1 MKKIF
6 LAALLFLVL
15 PIAFRAQT
23 PQPTPTPAKTDSD
36 EVVVVS
42 TNLIQV
48 DATVTGKDG
57 KQVTDLKPE
66 DFEVSENGEKQK
78 ITNFSYVTV
87 SPELKTVTATEN
99 KTKPTALD
107 KLAPPVPVR
116 LKPEQ
121 VRRTI
126 ALVVDDLGL
135 SFESTAQ
142 VRQALKKFVDEQMQP
157 ADLVAIVRTGG
168 GIGALQQFTSDK
180 RQLYA
185 AIERV
190 RFNPIGR
197 GGVGAFAPIEAT
209 LSETVANQGQSPTD
223 ADTAKAIKESAKD
236 ADNFRTDVF
245 SVGTLGALNY
255 IVKGMGELPGRKA
268 VVLMSD
274 GFSILNRDSDGNL
287 DPSAGQRVLDA
298 LRRLTDAANRA
309 SVVVNTIDA
318 RGLQTLGLTAQDD
331 TSGLTTDQLEQ
342 RLSDR
347 KNELFDTQQGLQYLA
362 QQTGGRA
369 FYNNN
374 DIKGAVEKVLD
385 DQKGYYLLG
394 YQPDTATFDPKVR
407 RYNKLTVKVN
417 RPGLKVRYRSGFFG
431 VADETAVAAVK
442 QTPQQQ
448 LSAALFS
455 PFGANGVGIRLN
467 TIFGNDAKSGSYI
480 RSLLHV
486 EAKDLKFTDEPDG
499 TKKAVFDI
507 VALTFGDNGAPVDSV
522 NKTYT
527 ARIAKESLPRL
538 LEKGF
543 VYYVTVPIKKP
554 GAYQLRV
561 ALRDDGSEKIGAANQ
576 FVEVPNLKKNRLT
589 LSGLVL
595 QAMSFEQYQ
604 RFAQGG
610 QKADGQN
617 QDDTDLD
624 SQTDT
629 ALRRFKP
636 GSVLQYGYAIY
647 NAKLNAS
654 DRPQL
659 TAQLRLFRDGK
670 PLFEGK
676 PLPLDFTGQTD
687 LQHLNA
693 GSALALPAKMELGDY
708 VLQIVVTDGLA
719 KEKTQIAT
727 QYVEFELVN

>member
-6 LAALLFLVL
+6 LTAFLFVFLSTS
-15 PIAFRAQT
+15 FFAQT
-23 PQPTPTPAKTDSD
+23 PQPTATPAKPENE

-57 KQVTDLKPE
+57 KQVIDLKPE
-66 DFEVSENGEKQK
+66 DFEILENGEQQK

-87 SPELKTVTATEN
+87 TPDVVAATTPEN
-99 KTKPTALD
+99 KTKPTVAD
-107 KLAPPVPVR
+107 KLAPPVPVS
-116 LKPEQ
+116 LKSEQ
-121 VRRTI
+121 VHRTI

-135 SFESTAQ
+135 SFESTAF

-157 ADLVAIVRTGG
+157 FDLVAIVRTGG
-168 GIGALQQFTSDK
+168 GIGALQQFTGDK

-185 AIERV
+185 AIEKV

-209 LSETVANQGQSPTD
+209 LAETVANQGQSAID
-223 ADTAKAIKESAKD
+223 ADNAKVAKQSAKD

-245 SVGTLGALNY
+245 AVGTLGALNY
-255 IVKGMGELPGRKA
+255 IVKGMRELPGRKA

-274 GFSILNRDSDGNL
+274 GFSILNRDADGNL

-318 RGLQTLGLTAQDD
+318 RGLQTLALTAQDD
-331 TSGLTTDQLEQ
+331 ASGLTSDQLEQ

-374 DIKGAVEKVLD
+374 DIKGSVEKVLE

-394 YQPDTATFDPKVR
+394 YQPDTTTFDPKER
-407 RYNKLTVKVN
+407 RFNKLIVRIN

-431 VADETAVAAVK
+431 VADEEASRSVK
-442 QTPQQQ
+442 MTPQQQ
-448 LSAALFS
+448 ISAALTS
-455 PFGANGVGIRLN
+455 PFGASGVNLRLN
-467 TIFGNDAKSGSYI
+467 TIFGSDAKTGSYI

-486 EAKDLKFTDEPDG
+486 DAKDLKFTDEPDSS
-499 TKKAVFDI
+499 KKAVFDV
-507 VALTFGDNGAPVDSV
+507 VALTFGDNGLPIDSV
-522 NKTYT
+522 SKTYT
-527 ARIAKESLPRL
+527 VRIPKDELPRL

-543 VYYVTVPIKKP
+543 IYYVTVPIKKP
-554 GAYQLRV
+554 GAYQLRI

-576 FVEVPNLKKNRLT
+576 FVEVPNLKKERLT
-589 LSGLVL
+589 LSGLML
-595 QAMSFEQYQ
+595 QGMTFEQYQ
-604 RFAQGG
+604 KMSQG
-610 QKADGQN
+610 QPEDLEKNQN
-617 QDDTDLD
+617 EAILD

-629 ALRRFKP
+629 ALRRFKR
-636 GSVLQYGYAIY
+636 GTVLQYGYAIY
-647 NAKLNAS
+647 NAKIAAAN
-654 DRPQL
+654 RPQL
-659 TAQLRLFRDGK
+659 TAQMRLFRDGK
-670 PLFEGK
+670 QIYQGK
-676 PLPLDFTGQTD
+676 AAPLDFSGQTD
-687 LQHLNA
+687 LQHLSA
-693 GSALALPAKMELGDY
+693 GSALALPTNMEIGNY
-708 VLQIVVTDGLA
+708 VLQVVVTDGAA
-719 KEKTQIAT
+719 KEKNQIAT
-727 QYVEFELVN
+727 QFVEFELTN